1 MSRTDGAGQDA
12 RPSAAPARG
21 RNTRGRG
28 GSYLGGA
35 LRIAGKDLRLEMR
48 RLSGLTAML
57 VLAIAI
63 VLAFAFCFGLPTI
76 KRLGPERL
84 VPAVLWISLL
94 FSSLSGL
101 RGAFAAERE
110 RETLTALVLCPMDPS
125 AIYLGKLLSN
135 LAIVGVLEAILLPL
149 TAILFGWDLA
159 AALPSVALVV
169 LLHTLGFVALGT
181 LFSAMVTRLRQGE
194 AFLAILMIPLSVPLI
209 IGAGKT
215 TAVAIAL
222 RPLSEASFWLG
233 LTAAFDALALA
244 ASLLLFGFLVEE

>member
-1 MSRTDGAGQDA
+1 MSA
-12 RPSAAPARG
+12 
-21 RNTRGRG
+21 RG
-28 GSYLGGA
+28 GSYIGGA

-48 RLSGLTAML
+48 QLSGLTAML

-63 VLAFAFCFGLPTI
+63 VFAFAFCFGLPTLR
-76 KRLGPERL
+76 RLGPERL

-110 RETLTALVLCPMDPS
+110 RETLTALVLSPVDPS

-135 LAIVGVLEAILLPL
+135 LVLVGVLEAILLPL

-159 AALPSVALVV
+159 PALPSVALV
-169 LLHTLGFVALGT
+169 LFLHTLGFVALGT

-194 AFLAILMIPLSVPLI
+194 ALLAILMLPLSVPLI
-209 IGAGKT
+209 ISAGKA

-222 RPLSEASFWLG
+222 RPLSEVSFWLG
-233 LTAAFDALALA
+233 LTAVFDALALA
-244 ASLLLFGFLVEE
+244 ASLLLFGVLVEE